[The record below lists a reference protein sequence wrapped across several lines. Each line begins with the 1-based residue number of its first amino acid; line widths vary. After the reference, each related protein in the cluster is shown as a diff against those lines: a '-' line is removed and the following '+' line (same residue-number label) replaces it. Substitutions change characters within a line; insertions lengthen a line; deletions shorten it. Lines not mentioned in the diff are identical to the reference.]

1 MFIKSKLVA
10 GVSDDNITHALSVQF
25 PGKVRPYRVQGVKY
39 VRSNFLK
46 PDVHKYNQE
55 HLWINTPGKMGFV
68 LGLTHARYNPAQI
81 IRAVEIRYPQHI
93 WAAFCDK
100 AECIEFAVAK
110 SNLFDEELKRWIA
123 IIDDPTGGAMVMG
136 AILQAYQ
143 IGDVE
148 IGIAQ
153 KMEVSIDAIVY
164 VLARFSVLLQ
174 RMVGLKPASDK

>member
-1 MFIKSKLVA
+1 
-10 GVSDDNITHALSVQF
+10 
-25 PGKVRPYRVQGVKY
+25 
-39 VRSNFLK
+39 
-46 PDVHKYNQE
+46 
-55 HLWINTPGKMGFV
+55 
-68 LGLTHARYNPAQI
+68 
-81 IRAVEIRYPQHI
+81 
-93 WAAFCDK
+93 
-100 AECIEFAVAK
+100 
-110 SNLFDEELKRWIA
+110 
-123 IIDDPTGGAMVMG
+123 MVMG